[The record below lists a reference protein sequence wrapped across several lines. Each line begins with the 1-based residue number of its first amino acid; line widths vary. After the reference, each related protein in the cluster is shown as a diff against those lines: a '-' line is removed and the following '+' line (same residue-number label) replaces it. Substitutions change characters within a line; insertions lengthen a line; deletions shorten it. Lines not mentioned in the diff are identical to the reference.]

1 MSKKKKQPLYN
12 QPQQPK
18 VKPTGS
24 VTIAWC
30 DNGMVDGKFAESMVA
45 LGLQAPANGLNIT
58 HSIRVAGNQIGR
70 QRQALFDHW
79 ADQLK
84 TDWILWVD
92 SDIVAEIQQVME
104 LFAAADA
111 KERPIVSGVYFIS
124 KQAEGT
130 LANPMPAIFTEITET
145 SVRHV
150 HPLPMDALIQIDSA
164 GMGFVLMHKSIIPK
178 LREVFPNQS
187 LFAEIENLGDRY
199 VGEDIVFF
207 QKVKKAGIPVFAWTG
222 ALVKHVK
229 RFNFDIDYY
238 AMYWTLAQLKKAKED
253 ESRNGNSAN
262 TENN

>member
-1 MSKKKKQPLYN
+1 MSKRKKAPLYN

-18 VKPTGS
+18 VKSKGT
-24 VTIAWC
+24 VTLAWC
-30 DNGMVDGKFAESMVA
+30 DNGMVDGKFAEGMVA
-45 LGLQAPANGLNIT
+45 LGLQAPANGLHVT

-79 ADQLK
+79 ADNIK

-92 SDIVAEIQQVME
+92 SDIVVEIQQVME
-104 LFAAADA
+104 LFQAADA

-130 LANPMPAIFTEITET
+130 LGNPFPAIFSEINET
-145 SVRHV
+145 TVKHI
-150 HPLPMDALIQIDSA
+150 HPLPMDELIQIDSA

-178 LREVFPNQS
+178 LRAVFPNES
-187 LFAEIENLGDRY
+187 LFAEIEHIGDRY

-222 ALVKHVK
+222 ALVKHMK
-229 RFNFDIDYY
+229 RFSFDVDYY
-238 AMYWTLAQLKKAKED
+238 SMYWNYQNIKEQIRKQQSK
-253 ESRNGNSAN
+253 E
-262 TENN
+262 

>member
-1 MSKKKKQPLYN
+1 MGKKNKAPVHN
-12 QPQQPK
+12 QPPPK
-18 VKPTGS
+18 PKSKGS

-30 DNGMVDGKFAESMVA
+30 DNGMVDGKFAEGMVA

-58 HSIRVAGNQIGR
+58 YSIRVAGNQIGR

-92 SDIVAEIQQVME
+92 SDIVVEIQQVME
-104 LFAAADA
+104 LFEAADA

-130 LANPMPAIFTEITET
+130 LGNPMPAIFTEITEN
-145 SVRHV
+145 SIRHV
-150 HPLPMDALIQIDSA
+150 HPLPKDALIQIDSA
-164 GMGFVLMHKSIIPK
+164 GMGFVLMHKSIIAK

-187 LFAEIENLGDRY
+187 LFAEIEHIEDRY

-207 QKVKKAGIPVFAWTG
+207 QKVKKVGIPVHAWTG

-238 AMYWTLAQLKKAKED
+238 SLYWGMAHIKEQLKKQNKE
-253 ESRNGNSAN
+253 
-262 TENN
+262 

>member
-1 MSKKKKQPLYN
+1 MSKKKNLTSIPNNNKPNLI
-12 QPQQPK
+12 PK
-18 VKPTGS
+18 PHKGT

-30 DNGMVDGKFAESMVA
+30 DNGMVDGKFAEGMVA

-79 ADQLK
+79 ADHLK

-92 SDIVAEIQQVME
+92 SDIVVEIQEVME
-104 LFAAADA
+104 LFMAADA

-130 LANPMPAIFTEITET
+130 LANPMPAIFTEITDT
-145 SVRHV
+145 TIRHV
-150 HPLPMDALIQIDSA
+150 HPLPINELIQIDSA

-187 LFAEIENLGDRY
+187 LFAEIEHIGDRY

-207 QKVKKAGIPVFAWTG
+207 QKVKKAGIPVYAWTG

-229 RFNFDIDYY
+229 RFNFDVDYY
-238 AMYWTLAQLKKAKED
+238 NLYWGMAHIKEQLKNQNKEQ
-253 ESRNGNSAN
+253 
-262 TENN
+262 

>member
-1 MSKKKKQPLYN
+1 MSKKKQPAYN
-12 QPQQPK
+12 QPQQQPK
-18 VKPTGS
+18 VKSKGS

-30 DNGMVDGKFAESMVA
+30 DNGMVDGKFAEGMVA
-45 LGLQAPANGLNIT
+45 LALQAPANGLNIT

-79 ADQLK
+79 ADHLK

-92 SDIVAEIQQVME
+92 SDIVVEVQQVME

-145 SVRHV
+145 SIRHL
-150 HPLPMDALIQIDSA
+150 HPLPMDELVQIDSA

-187 LFAEIENLGDRY
+187 LFAEIENLGDKY
-199 VGEDIVFF
+199 IGEDIVFF

-222 ALVKHVK
+222 ALVKHMK
-229 RFNFDIDYY
+229 RFSFDMDYY
-238 AMYWTLAQLKKAKED
+238 AMYWTLAELKRAKQN
-253 ESRNGNSAN
+253 ESSKGNISN
-262 TENN
+262 IQND